1 MPDTD
6 LVTRLA
12 TAPDIDAVVAL
23 LQANEVPAGG
33 ALTGHFDHAT
43 VAAMLTDMPAIV
55 ARRGAHLA
63 GVVLLG
69 SRAAASRV
77 PILVAMLAAYRGD
90 DDAYLYGPVCVAAS
104 ERGRGVAERLL
115 AAVTAI
121 LPGRE
126 GVLFIRADNA
136 ASLHVHRDKL
146 GMTVRARFRF
156 ADADHFVLS
165 YR

>member
-1 MPDTD
+1 MAEAD

-12 TAPDIDAVVAL
+12 TVADIDDVAAL

-33 ALTGHFDHAT
+33 TLTGHFDQAK
-43 VAAMLTDMPAIV
+43 VAAMLADMPGIV
-55 ARRGAHLA
+55 ARRGAALA

-69 SRAAASRV
+69 SRATASSV
-77 PILVAMLAAYRGD
+77 PILAAMLAAYRGD
-90 DDAYLYGPVCVAAS
+90 DGAYLYGPVCVAAS

-115 AAVTAI
+115 AAVKAI

-156 ADADHFVLS
+156 ADADHVVLS